1 MVIVSARERR
11 MENRNARGD
20 RSVNKVEA
28 VLAEQLPG
36 ARPDRGEP
44 LGSGVSSGL
53 FRARSVPSAALR
65 ARRGRMRVTDIQ
77 QVIPSARS
85 AGRGFHAYSAKH
97 LDMLTARAGLTPDE
111 RLAVRAVATV
121 LPFRTNSYVIEN
133 LIDWTAA
140 PDDPIYRL
148 VFPQPDMLPAADVHR
163 IADML
168 AGGAPEAGLR
178 AAAHEIRMR
187 LNPHPAG
194 QLLLNGPSLH
204 GRPLP
209 GLQHKYPETV
219 LFFPRQ
225 GQTCHAYCSYCF
237 RWAQFVDEPDLKMAT
252 DDIATLVAYLGEHQE
267 VTSVLITGGDPMIM
281 GEAVLRRYVGP
292 LIDPR
297 NGLDH
302 LESIRI
308 GTKSLAYWPQ
318 RFVTD
323 PDADDT
329 LRLFGEVIA
338 SGRTLAVMAHFSHP
352 RELEPP
358 VLAEAVRRIRDT
370 GAVIRTQ
377 APLIRS
383 INDHP
388 AAWQQMWRAQVRMG
402 MVPYYMFVERD
413 TGPQDYFAV
422 PLARG
427 YEVFREAYQGVSGLA
442 RTVRGPSMS
451 ATPGKVCVDGVT
463 EVAGVKVFVLHM
475 IQARDPDLV
484 GTPFFARFDPA
495 ACWLTDL
502 EPVFASRFP
511 FEPVG
516 YEAVPDELPGL
527 FPREPDEPGE
537 LMVPAM

>member
-1 MVIVSARERR
+1 MSFRTV
-11 MENRNARGD
+11 
-20 RSVNKVEA
+20 
-28 VLAEQLPG
+28 
-36 ARPDRGEP
+36 
-44 LGSGVSSGL
+44 
-53 FRARSVPSAALR
+53 FRAQCDGVVAGAPDG
-65 ARRGRMRVTDIQ
+65 GRKHVTDIQ
-77 QVIPSARS
+77 QVAPSRRP
-85 AGRGFHAYSAKH
+85 AGRGFRAYSTKH
-97 LDMLTARAGLTPDE
+97 LDMLVQRAGLPPED

-121 LPFRTNSYVIEN
+121 LPFRTNSYVVDN
-133 LIDWTAA
+133 LIDWDAA

-148 VFPQPDMLPAADVHR
+148 VFPQPDMLPAADVR
-163 IADML
+163 RLADLL
-168 AGGAPEAGLR
+168 AAGAPEPALR
-178 AAAHEIRMR
+178 AAAHDIRMR

-194 QLLLNGPSLH
+194 QLLLNAPSLH

-252 DDIATLVAYLGEHQE
+252 DDIGTLIAYLREHPE

-281 GEAVLRRYVGP
+281 GEAVLRRYLAP
-292 LIDPR
+292 LIDPANR
-297 NGLDH
+297 LDH

-323 PDADDT
+323 PDADET
-329 LRLFGEVIA
+329 LRLFGEVVA
-338 SGRTLAVMAHFSHP
+338 SGRTVALMAHFSHP
-352 RELEPP
+352 RELEPAM
-358 VLAEAVRRIRDT
+358 LREAVRRITGT

-383 INDHP
+383 INDDP
-388 AAWQQMWRAQVRMG
+388 AAWRAMWRTQVRLG
-402 MVPYYMFVERD
+402 MIPYYMFVERD

-422 PLARG
+422 PLAR
-427 YEVFREAYQGVSGLA
+427 AYQIFRQAYQDVSGLG

-463 EVAGVKVFVLHM
+463 EVAGTPVFVLRM
-475 IQARDPDLV
+475 IQARDPSLV

-495 ACWLTDL
+495 ATWLTDL
-502 EPVFASRFP
+502 EPAFAARFP
-511 FEPVG
+511 FEP
-516 YEAVPDELPGL
+516 PDL
-527 FPREPDEPGE
+527 RAKEPEGPGE
-537 LMVPAM
+537 LMVPAI

>member
-1 MVIVSARERR
+1 VRDIQ
-11 MENRNARGD
+11 
-20 RSVNKVEA
+20 EA
-28 VLAEQLPG
+28 VPA
-36 ARPDRGEP
+36 AR
-44 LGSGVSSGL
+44 
-53 FRARSVPSAALR
+53 A
-65 ARRGRMRVTDIQ
+65 
-77 QVIPSARS
+77 

-97 LDMLTARAGLTPDE
+97 LDTLTQRAGLSPEE

-121 LPFRTNSYVIEN
+121 LPFRTNSYVVEN
-133 LIDWTAA
+133 LIDWDAA

-148 VFPQPDMLPAADVHR
+148 VFPQPDMLPARDVRQLAD
-163 IADML
+163 IIS
-168 AGGAPEAGLR
+168 GGASDAELR
-178 AAAHEIRMR
+178 AAAHAVRMR

-194 QLLLNGPSLH
+194 QLLLNAPTLH
-204 GRPLP
+204 GRPLS

-237 RWAQFVDEPDLKMAT
+237 RWAQFVDEPELKMAT
-252 DDIATLVAYLGEHQE
+252 DDIGTLVAYLGEHPE

-281 GEAVLRRYVGP
+281 GEAVLRRYIEP

-297 NGLDH
+297 NHLDH

-308 GTKSLAYWPQ
+308 GTKSLSYWPQ

-323 PDADDT
+323 PDADAT
-329 LRLFGEVIA
+329 LRLFGEVMA
-338 SGRTLAVMAHFSHP
+338 SGRTLALMAHFTHP

-358 VLAEAVRRIRDT
+358 LVEAAVGRIRST

-383 INDHP
+383 INDDP
-388 AAWQQMWRAQVRMG
+388 AAWRSMWRTQVRMG
-402 MVPYYMFVERD
+402 MIPYYMFVERD

-422 PLARG
+422 PLARA
-427 YEVFREAYQGVSGLA
+427 YEIFRAAYQGVSGLC

-463 EVAGVKVFVLHM
+463 EVAGLKVFVLRM
-475 IQARDPDLV
+475 IQARDPTLV

-495 ACWLTDL
+495 ASWLTDL
-502 EPVFASRFP
+502 EPVFTERFP
-511 FEPVG
+511 FEPAR

-527 FPREPDEPGE
+527 WPDEPKDPKEPGE
-537 LMVPAM
+537 LMVPAI